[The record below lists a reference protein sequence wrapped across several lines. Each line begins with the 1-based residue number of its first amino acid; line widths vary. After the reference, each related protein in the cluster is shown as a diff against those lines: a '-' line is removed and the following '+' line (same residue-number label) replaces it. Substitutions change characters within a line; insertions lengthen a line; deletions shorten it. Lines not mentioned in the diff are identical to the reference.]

1 MQTKNKE
8 LEKAKEQ
15 ERKELEATA
24 NFMRV
29 MGVGVEAQ
37 AEDADNADATETD
50 ADNADATETDAD
62 NADATETDADNAD
75 ATETDA
81 DGADVDVLA
90 MIREVV
96 ETDVQAAK
104 DETPKSKALLEAEA
118 NERKELEA
126 TKRFLKKAG
135 LSVEQPQPKQPTPLQ
150 SQQDSKTMIGM
161 FQAANGADVNPDVY
175 YHQQEG
181 QVSDLMC

>member
-37 AEDADNADATETD
+37 AEDADD
-50 ADNADATETDAD
+50 
-62 NADATETDADNAD
+62 AD

-135 LSVEQPQPKQPTPLQ
+135 LDVEQPQPKQPTPLQ
-150 SQQDSKTMIGM
+150 REQDSKTMIGM
-161 FQAANGADVNPDVY
+161 FQAVNGAEVNPDNY